1 MNFTGKLEGLKMDY
15 ATKKQ
20 SISVEVNEDA
30 RDAFQELK
38 DCEKLDIQIKKH
50 REKRSLDA
58 NAYYWVLITK
68 FAKKLE
74 LSNPEAHNMCLIRY
88 GYPVILS
95 GKSAC
100 ATIPDTEEAENKVKN
115 STEYHLQPTS
125 QVREGVFETLGNAM
139 VDLLQAVFGEENAKI
154 LLDFYEDSYIEM
166 SREVLPFISNVVI
179 PRMIEIR
186 KDNQKALL
194 GKYNRKQK
202 ISFLRR

>member
-1 MNFTGKLEGLKMDY
+1 MAYQAKRSKKYVEDFELVDAEG
-15 ATKKQ
+15 
-20 SISVEVNEDA
+20 N
-30 RDAFQELK
+30 
-38 DCEKLDIQIKKH
+38 IKH
-50 REKRSLDA
+50 TLHISLDA
-58 NAYYWVLITK
+58 DDMAVKINRKYAALTRALSETTE
-68 FAKKLE
+68 AKRK
-74 LSNPEAHNMCLIRY
+74 
-88 GYPVILS
+88 
-95 GKSAC
+95 
-100 ATIPDTEEAENKVKN
+100 AE
-115 STEYHLQPTS
+115 TAEDLQ
-125 QVREGVFETLGNAM
+125 GVFETLGNAM

>member
-1 MNFTGKLEGLKMDY
+1 MAYQAK
-15 ATKKQ
+15 
-20 SISVEVNEDA
+20 
-30 RDAFQELK
+30 R
-38 DCEKLDIQIKKH
+38 IKKYVEDFELVDAEGNIKH
-50 REKRSLDA
+50 TLHISLDA
-58 NAYYWVLITK
+58 DDMTVKINRKYVALTRALSETTE
-68 FAKKLE
+68 AKRKVE
-74 LSNPEAHNMCLIRY
+74 
-88 GYPVILS
+88 
-95 GKSAC
+95 
-100 ATIPDTEEAENKVKN
+100 TAED
-115 STEYHLQPTS
+115 LQ
-125 QVREGVFETLGNAM
+125 GVFETLGNAM

>member
-1 MNFTGKLEGLKMDY
+1 MAYQAKRSKKYVEDFELVDAEG
-15 ATKKQ
+15 
-20 SISVEVNEDA
+20 N
-30 RDAFQELK
+30 
-38 DCEKLDIQIKKH
+38 IKH
-50 REKRSLDA
+50 TLHISLDA
-58 NAYYWVLITK
+58 DDMT
-68 FAKKLE
+68 
-74 LSNPEAHNMCLIRY
+74 
-88 GYPVILS
+88 
-95 GKSAC
+95 
-100 ATIPDTEEAENKVKN
+100 VKN
-115 STEYHLQPTS
+115 NRKYVALTRALSETTEAKRKVETAEDLQ
-125 QVREGVFETLGNAM
+125 GVFETLGNAM

>member
-1 MNFTGKLEGLKMDY
+1 MAYQARRNKRYE
-15 ATKKQ
+15 
-20 SISVEVNEDA
+20 ED
-30 RDAFQELK
+30 FELV
-38 DCEKLDIQIKKH
+38 DENGAVQHTLH
-50 REKRSLDA
+50 VSLDA
-58 NAYYWVLITK
+58 DDMTVKINRKYVALTRALSETTE
-68 FAKKLE
+68 AK
-74 LSNPEAHNMCLIRY
+74 R
-88 GYPVILS
+88 
-95 GKSAC
+95 
-100 ATIPDTEEAENKVKN
+100 KVETAKD
-115 STEYHLQPTS
+115 LQ
-125 QVREGVFETLGNAM
+125 GVFETLGNAM

>member
-1 MNFTGKLEGLKMDY
+1 MAYQAKRSKIYVEDFELVDAEG
-15 ATKKQ
+15 
-20 SISVEVNEDA
+20 N
-30 RDAFQELK
+30 
-38 DCEKLDIQIKKH
+38 IKH
-50 REKRSLDA
+50 TLHISLDA
-58 NAYYWVLITK
+58 DDMTVKINRKYVALTRALSETTE
-68 FAKKLE
+68 AKRKVE
-74 LSNPEAHNMCLIRY
+74 
-88 GYPVILS
+88 
-95 GKSAC
+95 
-100 ATIPDTEEAENKVKN
+100 TAED
-115 STEYHLQPTS
+115 LQ
-125 QVREGVFETLGNAM
+125 GVFETLGNAM

>member
-1 MNFTGKLEGLKMDY
+1 MEDFELVDAEG
-15 ATKKQ
+15 
-20 SISVEVNEDA
+20 N
-30 RDAFQELK
+30 
-38 DCEKLDIQIKKH
+38 IKH
-50 REKRSLDA
+50 TLHISLDA
-58 NAYYWVLITK
+58 DDMA
-68 FAKKLE
+68 AKINRKYVALTRA
-74 LSNPEAHNMCLIRY
+74 LSETTEAKRK
-88 GYPVILS
+88 VE
-95 GKSAC
+95 
-100 ATIPDTEEAENKVKN
+100 TAED
-115 STEYHLQPTS
+115 LQ
-125 QVREGVFETLGNAM
+125 GVFETLGNAM

>member
-1 MNFTGKLEGLKMDY
+1 MAYQAKRSKKYVEDFELVDAEG
-15 ATKKQ
+15 
-20 SISVEVNEDA
+20 N
-30 RDAFQELK
+30 
-38 DCEKLDIQIKKH
+38 IKH
-50 REKRSLDA
+50 TLHISLDA
-58 NAYYWVLITK
+58 DDMTVKINRKYVALTRTLSETTE
-68 FAKKLE
+68 AKRKVE
-74 LSNPEAHNMCLIRY
+74 
-88 GYPVILS
+88 
-95 GKSAC
+95 
-100 ATIPDTEEAENKVKN
+100 TAED
-115 STEYHLQPTS
+115 LQ
-125 QVREGVFETLGNAM
+125 GVFETLGNAM

>member
-1 MNFTGKLEGLKMDY
+1 MAYQAKRSKKYVEDFELIDAEG
-15 ATKKQ
+15 
-20 SISVEVNEDA
+20 N
-30 RDAFQELK
+30 
-38 DCEKLDIQIKKH
+38 IKH
-50 REKRSLDA
+50 TLHISLDA
-58 NAYYWVLITK
+58 DDMTVKINRKYVALTRALSETTE
-68 FAKKLE
+68 AKRKVE
-74 LSNPEAHNMCLIRY
+74 
-88 GYPVILS
+88 
-95 GKSAC
+95 
-100 ATIPDTEEAENKVKN
+100 TAED
-115 STEYHLQPTS
+115 LQ
-125 QVREGVFETLGNAM
+125 GVFETLGNAM

>member
-1 MNFTGKLEGLKMDY
+1 MAY
-15 ATKKQ
+15 QA
-20 SISVEVNEDA
+20 
-30 RDAFQELK
+30 
-38 DCEKLDIQIKKH
+38 
-50 REKRSLDA
+50 KRSKKYVEDFELVDAEGNIKHTLHISLDVDDMTVKINRKYVA
-58 NAYYWVLITK
+58 LTRALSETTE
-68 FAKKLE
+68 AKRKVE
-74 LSNPEAHNMCLIRY
+74 
-88 GYPVILS
+88 
-95 GKSAC
+95 
-100 ATIPDTEEAENKVKN
+100 TAED
-115 STEYHLQPTS
+115 LQ
-125 QVREGVFETLGNAM
+125 GVFETLGNAM

>member
-1 MNFTGKLEGLKMDY
+1 MAYQAKRSKKYVDDFELVDAEG
-15 ATKKQ
+15 
-20 SISVEVNEDA
+20 N
-30 RDAFQELK
+30 
-38 DCEKLDIQIKKH
+38 IKH
-50 REKRSLDA
+50 TLHISLDA
-58 NAYYWVLITK
+58 DDMTVKINRKYVALTRALSETTE
-68 FAKKLE
+68 AKRKVE
-74 LSNPEAHNMCLIRY
+74 
-88 GYPVILS
+88 
-95 GKSAC
+95 
-100 ATIPDTEEAENKVKN
+100 TAED
-115 STEYHLQPTS
+115 LQ
-125 QVREGVFETLGNAM
+125 GVFETLGNAM

>member
-1 MNFTGKLEGLKMDY
+1 MAYQAKRSKKYVEDFELVDAEG
-15 ATKKQ
+15 
-20 SISVEVNEDA
+20 N
-30 RDAFQELK
+30 
-38 DCEKLDIQIKKH
+38 IKH
-50 REKRSLDA
+50 TLHISLDA
-58 NAYYWVLITK
+58 DDMTVNINRKYAALTRALSETTE
-68 FAKKLE
+68 AKRK
-74 LSNPEAHNMCLIRY
+74 
-88 GYPVILS
+88 
-95 GKSAC
+95 
-100 ATIPDTEEAENKVKN
+100 AE
-115 STEYHLQPTS
+115 TAEDLQ
-125 QVREGVFETLGNAM
+125 GVFETLGNAM

>member
-1 MNFTGKLEGLKMDY
+1 MAYQAKRSKKYVEDFELVDAEG
-15 ATKKQ
+15 
-20 SISVEVNEDA
+20 N
-30 RDAFQELK
+30 
-38 DCEKLDIQIKKH
+38 IKH
-50 REKRSLDA
+50 TLHISLDA
-58 NAYYWVLITK
+58 DDMTVKINRKYVALTR
-68 FAKKLE
+68 A
-74 LSNPEAHNMCLIRY
+74 LSETPEAKRK
-88 GYPVILS
+88 VE
-95 GKSAC
+95 
-100 ATIPDTEEAENKVKN
+100 TAED
-115 STEYHLQPTS
+115 LQ
-125 QVREGVFETLGNAM
+125 GVFETLGNAM

>member
-1 MNFTGKLEGLKMDY
+1 MTVKINRKYVALTRALSETTEAKRK
-15 ATKKQ
+15 
-20 SISVEVNEDA
+20 VETAED
-30 RDAFQELK
+30 
-38 DCEKLDIQIKKH
+38 
-50 REKRSLDA
+50 
-58 NAYYWVLITK
+58 
-68 FAKKLE
+68 
-74 LSNPEAHNMCLIRY
+74 
-88 GYPVILS
+88 
-95 GKSAC
+95 
-100 ATIPDTEEAENKVKN
+100 
-115 STEYHLQPTS
+115 LQ
-125 QVREGVFETLGNAM
+125 GVFETLGNAM